1 MCPSPPDKL
10 TTINAPHR
18 PQVLRTGLHISGVP
32 IASVPVSRIKFP
44 KCRDLPISRHVS
56 LE

>member
-18 PQVLRTGLHISGVP
+18 PQALRTEPRISGAA
-32 IASVPVSRIKFP
+32 IAFIPVSRIKFP
-44 KCRDLPISRHVS
+44 KCRDLPI
-56 LE
+56 